1 MVHKSKLI
9 PGLSQFI
16 DNNILSHYPPT
27 SMKRIVCAG
36 GMAIYLNNGEK
47 LVDSLLNSSAIA
59 MLGVVT
65 PDGMVNVELLRD
77 VYKKEIQKAGYMR
90 VSLPIIGDVD
100 FTADD
105 VASLYSYIV
114 GNKPSQLMVPQT
126 TPTEVF

>member
-1 MVHKSKLI
+1 
-9 PGLSQFI
+9 
-16 DNNILSHYPPT
+16 
-27 SMKRIVCAG
+27 MKRIVCAG

-47 LVDSLLNSSAIA
+47 LVDSLLNSPAIT

-65 PDGMVNVELLRD
+65 PDGMVNAELLRD

-105 VASLYSYIV
+105 VDSLYSYIV